1 LDERRPGY
9 ALKRAV
15 SFANAHARGR
25 EPVGLWDRPALL
37 DLVSDL
43 LMLFVA
49 LAFGYALVIWF
60 LSRPLFPLREVI
72 VLTPPGQ
79 VTVSQLEYAA
89 RSSIQGN
96 FFLVSLEDVRASFE
110 KLPWVR
116 RAEVRRRWPDAIEL
130 RLEEHQAVAYWTVSD
145 SDDMHLVNR
154 QGEVFVATSNASMP
168 DFSGPPGSAAYL
180 LARHAEFVRTL
191 EPLGLRPVG
200 VWLSAREAWRLV
212 LDDGKRDWLRSFCE
226 KRGARYVT
234 RPDNKGAKAGNIN
247 HALQM
252 LDAEGPP
259 AFFAVL
265 DADFVPHRNFLRR
278 ALALFHDPQTGLV
291 QTPQHFFNADPMQH
305 NLGLARSYPDEQRF
319 FFDHM
324 QPARDAWGMA
334 ICCGT
339 SSVAR
344 WDAVAELGGLPT
356 DSITEDFLLT
366 LALQENG
373 WQTHYLNEPLT
384 EGLAPEGLKEYVTQ
398 RARWCLGLMQIAR
411 SRYGPFG
418 QNALRLRDR
427 WSVID
432 SALYWLTT
440 FPFRTAAF
448 VYPLLYW
455 FFNITVVDAQ
465 VPDVLAYFGVYF
477 IWTVMTYNILAPGT
491 LVPLLKDVSQHL
503 GAIQITRAA
512 VTGLLRPKGHPFSVT
527 AKGGDRSRIQVQWQ
541 LMAPYIVLLVLTIA
555 GLVIGIIWDRFAYY
569 DAGDGKSVVLFWT
582 IYNIFALAFILIAC
596 VELPRKERH
605 IADQPVRAIFAAEG
619 DRPRRVWIA
628 SLALD
633 TARIRGRIW
642 AEGTSGILRIPSVG
656 DIEATVIAPVADG
669 VRVLL
674 RPDSETN
681 DALLRRFYTEGD
693 APNIDVVRLGPVV
706 RDLARRLSFNR
717 GA

>member
-1 LDERRPGY
+1 MPPVWLSETQSGAVQMLLVAGLAMILPSLVDRKNTLHRSLLMAVTIVL
-9 ALKRAV
+9 ALRYGWWRATETL
-15 SFANAHARGR
+15 A
-25 EPVGLWDRPALL
+25 PVGLTVDFLASGSLFALEIAAL
-37 DLVSDL
+37 ASSISANL
-43 LMLFVA
+43 LMSRIRDRSAEATAHEAWWAPDPAPRVAVLIATYNEDLDVLERSIVGA
-49 LAFGYALVIWF
+49 LAIDY
-60 LSRPLFPLREVI
+60 P
-72 VLTPPGQ
+72 
-79 VTVSQLEYAA
+79 
-89 RSSIQGN
+89 N
-96 FFLVSLEDVRASFE
+96 
-110 KLPWVR
+110 
-116 RAEVRRRWPDAIEL
+116 AEV
-130 RLEEHQAVAYWTVSD
+130 
-145 SDDMHLVNR
+145 
-154 QGEVFVATSNASMP
+154 
-168 DFSGPPGSAAYL
+168 
-180 LARHAEFVRTL
+180 
-191 EPLGLRPVG
+191 
-200 VWLSAREAWRLV
+200 LV

>member
-1 LDERRPGY
+1 MPPVLLSETQSAAMQMLLVVGFVLILPTLVDRRNN
-9 ALKRAV
+9 LHR
-15 SFANAHARGR
+15 S
-25 EPVGLWDRPALL
+25 
-37 DLVSDL
+37 L
-43 LMLFVA
+43 LMAVTVA
-49 LAFGYALVIWF
+49 LALRYAWWRATETLAPLGFTIDFLASGSLFLLELGALV
-60 LSRPLFPLREVI
+60 
-72 VLTPPGQ
+72 
-79 VTVSQLEYAA
+79 
-89 RSSIQGN
+89 SSISAN
-96 FFLVSLEDVRASFE
+96 VLMSRISDRSTEATEHDAWWEPDPAPRVAVLIATYNEDLEVLERSIVGALAVDYPNV
-110 KLPWVR
+110 
-116 RAEVRRRWPDAIEL
+116 EV
-130 RLEEHQAVAYWTVSD
+130 
-145 SDDMHLVNR
+145 
-154 QGEVFVATSNASMP
+154 
-168 DFSGPPGSAAYL
+168 
-180 LARHAEFVRTL
+180 
-191 EPLGLRPVG
+191 
-200 VWLSAREAWRLV
+200 LV
-212 LDDGKRDWLRSFCE
+212 LDDGKRDWLREFCE
-226 KRGARYVT
+226 ARGARHVI

-252 LDAEGPP
+252 LQAEGPP
-259 AFFAVL
+259 DFFAVL

-278 ALALFHDPQTGLV
+278 AVALFHDSKTGLV

-305 NLGLARSYPDEQRF
+305 NLGLSRSYPDEQRF

-324 QPARDAWGMA
+324 QPARDAWGLA

-344 WDAVAELGGLPT
+344 WEAVAELGGLPT

-418 QNALRLRDR
+418 RNSLRLRDR

-448 VYPLLYW
+448 IYPLLYW
-455 FFNITVVDAQ
+455 FFNVTVVDAE
-465 VPDVLAYFGVYF
+465 VPDVLSFFGVYF
-477 IWTVMTYNILAPGT
+477 LWTVMVYNTLAPGT

-541 LMAPYIVLLVLTIA
+541 LMAPYIALLVLTLT
-555 GLVIGIIWDRFAYY
+555 GLCIGIVSDRFAFY

-582 IYNIFALAFILIAC
+582 IYNVFALVFILVAC
-596 VELPRKERH
+596 VELPRRERH
-605 IADQPVRAIFAAEG
+605 VADEPVRAIFAAEG
-619 DRPRRVWIA
+619 DTPRRVWIA

-633 TARIRGRIW
+633 TARIRGLVW
-642 AEGTSGILRIPSVG
+642 PEGTRGILRVPGVG
-656 DIEATVIAPVADG
+656 DIEATVLALVSDG
-669 VRVLL
+669 ARLL
-674 RPDSETN
+674 LKPDAATN
-681 DALLRRFYTEGD
+681 DALLRRFYTEGV
-693 APNIDVVRLGPVV
+693 APNIGVVSLGPVA
-706 RDLARRLSFNR
+706 RDLARRFSFSR
-717 GA
+717 AP